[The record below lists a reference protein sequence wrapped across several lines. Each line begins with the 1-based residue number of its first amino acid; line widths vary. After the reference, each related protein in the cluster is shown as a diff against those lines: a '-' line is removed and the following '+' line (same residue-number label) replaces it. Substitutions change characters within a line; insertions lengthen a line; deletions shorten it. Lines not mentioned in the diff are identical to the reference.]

1 MEKISCSDKRKT
13 QKYCLQT
20 GMQQYTSYLLMVFAF
35 FSILSCQVNEDP
47 ATDQSGQKKSLHP
60 EWSRNAV
67 IYEVNIRQY
76 SADGTFN
83 AFANDLPRLKDLG
96 VDILWIMPFQPIG
109 EKNRKGELG
118 SYYSI
123 KDYKAVNPHFGSMND
138 FKSLVKKAHDLGFK
152 VIMDWVG
159 NHSAWDN
166 PLTSEHPDWYLRD
179 SLDHLISP
187 YDWTDVVQFDYEN
200 EELRNYMI
208 NAMKFWV
215 EETNID
221 GFRCDVAHMVP
232 VSFWEKAHKELDKV
246 KDVFMLAEAEGPEY
260 HHKAFDMSYGWE
272 FHHIMNEVAAGN
284 KDVGHITGYFNK
296 IDTLY
301 PADSYIMQ
309 FTSNHDENSWNGTVF
324 ERLGDAVEAFA
335 VLSFTVPDMPLIY
348 NGQEVGMDKRL
359 RFFSKDTIHWKKSP
373 FTPFYKTLIEL
384 KHDND
389 ALRNGDEG
397 GELNII
403 DNSTPSRVF
412 SYFREKNADK
422 ILVLLNLSD
431 GRVSTSL
438 KGNDFAG
445 DYKNVF
451 TGEAVMVNP
460 SSSFE
465 LAPGEYILL
474 Q

>member
-1 MEKISCSDKRKT
+1 MEKMSCSNKRKT
-13 QKYCLQT
+13 QKYRLQT
-20 GMQQYTSYLLMVFAF
+20 GMQQCTSYLLMVFAF
-35 FSILSCQVNEDP
+35 FSILSCQVNEHP
-47 ATDQSGQKKSLHP
+47 AADQSGQEKSLHP

-83 AFANDLPRLKDLG
+83 AFADDLPRLKDLG

-123 KDYKAVNPHFGSMND
+123 KDYKAVNPHLGSMND

-166 PLTSEHPDWYLRD
+166 PLTSEHPDWYLKD

-208 NAMKFWV
+208 DAMKFWV

-232 VSFWEKAHKELDKV
+232 VSFWKKAHKELDKV

-260 HHKAFDMSYGWE
+260 HHEAFDMSYGWE

-284 KDVGHITGYFNK
+284 KDVGHITGYFHK

-324 ERLGDAVEAFA
+324 ERLGFAVEAFA

-359 RFFSKDTIHWKKSP
+359 RFFSKDTIHWNESP
-373 FTPFYKTLIEL
+373 FTPFYKTLTEL

-412 SYFREKNADK
+412 SYFREKNSDK

-431 GRVSTSL
+431 GHVSTSL

-451 TGEAVMVNP
+451 TGETVLVNP